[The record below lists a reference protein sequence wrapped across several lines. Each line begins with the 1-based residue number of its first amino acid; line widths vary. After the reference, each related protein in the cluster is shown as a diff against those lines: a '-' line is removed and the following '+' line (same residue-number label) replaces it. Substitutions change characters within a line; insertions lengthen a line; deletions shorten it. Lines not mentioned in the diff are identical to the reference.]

1 MKNLL
6 KYGIALSFGM
16 AFAGAAHADITVA
29 VAGPMTGPYG
39 AYGAQIRAGADQW
52 VADINK
58 AGGLLGQKVVLEVK
72 DDVCNPEKAVAV
84 ANEIANEKIAM
95 VVGHLCSGSSIPASK
110 IYADHHIIEISP
122 ASTNPKYTDERP
134 GPGIMR
140 VCGRDDQQ
148 GRIAG
153 EFLAWRFKDK
163 NVAMVDDKSDYGKG
177 LVDETRKYM
186 NKAGKKEVLS
196 DAIDDGGKDYSALV
210 GKLKAA
216 NVDVLYFGGYHP
228 EAALIVKE
236 MHDQG
241 MKTTLVAGD
250 ALSTLAF
257 WDVAGDA
264 AEGTLMTFS
273 PDPRRIPDA
282 ESVVAEFKAKGV
294 EPEGYTLFSYGAL
307 QAWGQAVANAKTVD
321 FDPVVAALQKGTFRS
336 VLGDFHFNDKGDV
349 NLPSFVIYEWK
360 NGTYDYYVASK

>member
-1 MKNLL
+1 
-6 KYGIALSFGM
+6 
-16 AFAGAAHADITVA
+16 
-29 VAGPMTGPYG
+29 
-39 AYGAQIRAGADQW
+39 
-52 VADINK
+52 
-58 AGGLLGQKVVLEVK
+58 VLEVK
-72 DDVCNPEKAVAV
+72 DDACNPDQAVAV
-84 ANEIANEKIAM
+84 ANEIANEKLPI
-95 VVGHLCSGSSIPASK
+95 VIGHLCSGSSIPASK
-110 IYADHHIIEISP
+110 VYADHHIIEISP

-177 LVDETRKYM
+177 LVDQTRKYM
-186 NKAGKKEVLS
+186 NQAGKKEVLS
-196 DAIDDGGKDYSALV
+196 DEIDDGGKDYSALV

-228 EAALIVKE
+228 EAAIIVKE

-307 QAWGQAVANAKTVD
+307 QAWAQAVDNAKTVD

-349 NLPSFVIYEWK
+349 NLPSFVVYEWK